1 MYKKGNK
8 YNFWNTKQKKYTRKN
23 RNSFNIAYCSNCGY
37 KGHVYRDCPEPKIS
51 LGVIAFDYDSLV
63 KDESSKYKFLLIC
76 RKNSLGFVDFIRGKY
91 NLLDV
96 NYLLHLIDQFTIQEK
111 KLVIEKTFLELWN
124 ILWYSKDN
132 TNEIKCVK
140 SNKQKKEYLIAENK
154 FNILRNGYNIID
166 EKIHKIQK
174 QEQEQEEQER
184 SQNIT
189 HVSLKKIIKKSK
201 TKWTTPEWGFPKG
214 RRNLKESN
222 LECSKREFMEET
234 GLMQEHFSVFF
245 NLKTLEESF
254 IGTNNIPYKNIY
266 YIGRMNQTVSLS
278 INMNRVCQASEISQL
293 GFYNLDTCLEKIRPY
308 NKEKIKVLL
317 EASRFI
323 KIHNLETK
331 SIDFQSN
338 VSMYNFKK
346 GGKV

>member
-1 MYKKGNK
+1 MYKKDNK
-8 YNFWNTKQKKYTRKN
+8 YNFWNTKQKLYPRKN
-23 RNSFNIAYCSNCGY
+23 HNSFNIAYCSNCGY
-37 KGHVYRDCPEPKIS
+37 KGHVYRECPEPKIS
-51 LGVIAFDYDSLV
+51 LGVIAFDFDSSI
-63 KDESSKYKFLLIC
+63 KDESSQHKFLLIC

-96 NYLLHLIDQFTIQEK
+96 GYVLHLIDQFTIQEK
-111 KLVIEKTFLELWN
+111 KLVIDKTFLELWN

-132 TNEIKCVK
+132 THEIKCVK

-154 FNILRNGYNIID
+154 FNTLCNGYNIID
-166 EKIHKIQK
+166 KKIHTIHEMQDT
-174 QEQEQEEQER
+174 QT
-184 SQNIT
+184 QNT
-189 HVSLKKIIKKSK
+189 NHVSLEIIIQKSQ
-201 TKWTTPEWGFPKG
+201 TKWFTPEWGFPKG

-234 GLMQEHFSVFF
+234 GLIQEHFSVFS
-245 NLKTLEESF
+245 NLNTFEESF

-266 YIGRMNQTVSLS
+266 YIGRVNQPVYLS

-308 NKEKIKVLL
+308 NKEKIKILL

-331 SIDFQSN
+331 TIDFQSN